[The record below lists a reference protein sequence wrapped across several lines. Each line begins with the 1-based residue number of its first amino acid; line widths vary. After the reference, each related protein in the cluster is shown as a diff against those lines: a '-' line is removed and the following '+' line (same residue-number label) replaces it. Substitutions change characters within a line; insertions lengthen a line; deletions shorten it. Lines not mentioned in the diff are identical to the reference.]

1 MALGIFIF
9 IFTCIYTHYNPQ
21 NENVNRTSTSE
32 RLVVDLRRPDRRTPT
47 KVLAK
52 KTFNFVD
59 EIWRAYVLSRI
70 NDLRYITDV
79 NSNHDN

>member
-1 MALGIFIF
+1 MALGIFSF
-9 IFTCIYTHYNPQ
+9 IFTCTHTIIQ

-32 RLVVDLRRPDRRTPT
+32 RLVVDLRRPDRRTPM
-47 KVLAK
+47 KVLAN
-52 KTFNFVD
+52 KTVD
-59 EIWRAYVLSRI
+59 EIWRVYVQSRI

>member
-1 MALGIFIF
+1 MALGIFSF
-9 IFTCIYTHYNPQ
+9 IFTCTHTIIQ

-32 RLVVDLRRPDRRTPT
+32 RLVVDLRRPDRTTPM

-59 EIWRAYVLSRI
+59 EIWRAYVQSRM